1 VLNVSSDAAVTPYPN
16 WGAYGASKAALR
28 HMTLIWQQELA
39 ATGIRCISLDP
50 GDMDTA
56 MHAAAIPDA
65 DVATLEQPAV
75 AAREIADVIAS

>member
-1 VLNVSSDAAVTPYPN
+1 
-16 WGAYGASKAALR
+16 
-28 HMTLIWQQELA
+28 LIWEQELA
-39 ATGIRCISLDP
+39 ATGVRCLSIDP

-65 DVATLEQPAV
+65 DVATLKQPAV

>member
-1 VLNVSSDAAVTPYPN
+1 
-16 WGAYGASKAALR
+16 
-28 HMTLIWQQELA
+28 MTLIWQAELA
-39 ATGIRCISLDP
+39 DRGIRFISHDP

-65 DVATLEQPAV
+65 DVATLKRPAI